1 MRTLVKWL
9 AIGALAALVAV
20 AFEPVARADDD
31 FAVFTLSNRTRI
43 AQVTLEPGI
52 YAFRATH
59 GLGGTEM
66 FVRVADVSE
75 MNVYVTVDARMQSV
89 LSVPSEHR
97 LVLDAGD
104 PGRLLSWE
112 VENKAYSLTF
122 PK

>member
-31 FAVFTLSNRTRI
+31 FAVFTLANQTRI
-43 AQVTLEPGI
+43 AQVTLEPGL

-66 FVRVADVSE
+66 SVRVTDASGMNLFATVIAKVQSE
-75 MNVYVTVDARMQSV
+75 
-89 LSVPSEHR
+89 LSVASEHR
-97 LVLDAGD
+97 LILDTGG

-112 VENKAYSLTF
+112 VEDKAYSLSF